1 LVRFLL
7 SKGVDA
13 LYLTGST
20 GETFLM
26 DGEERSRVVEV
37 VADEVA
43 GRIPLIVHIGD
54 IGTRKSI
61 ELAKAAER
69 CNVAAISSV
78 PPFYWRFSADEVVRY
93 YREIC
98 EAVALPMVVYNVA
111 LAGTVDFS
119 TIVRLASIEGVEGI
133 KYTASTHH
141 EIVRIKD
148 EIGKEFK
155 VYSGSDEMALSGL
168 SSGAD
173 GLIGSFYNIIPE
185 IFIGIWET
193 FIRNDLQEAM
203 RLQEQAD
210 AIIVAVLAHPM
221 HASMKYLLSTIGVDA
236 GFVRSPFSPL
246 TREEGPDAHRRLAPR
261 QGAVRHQ
268 GSQCAGQ
275 SLRGWHSPCWLRD
288 KERQM
293 PKLVSAFFVVRY
305 GGGGRSAGLSDV
317 HIDDVVDVL
326 FQFVGELVDRI
337 DIVGKFIAVFAEEC
351 PAGDVERH
359 ADFLYGCE

>member
-1 LVRFLL
+1 MTQNRLDSISGVIPALLTCFDEHQSFSERRQRSLVRFLL

-185 IFIGIWET
+185 IFIGIWEA
-193 FIRNDLQEAM
+193 FIRNDVQEAM

-246 TREEGPDAHRRLAPR
+246 TREGEQTLTAALRL
-261 QGAVRHQ
+261 VR
-268 GSQCAGQ
+268 GRYDI
-275 SLRGWHSPCWLRD
+275 RG
-288 KERQM
+288 
-293 PKLVSAFFVVRY
+293 VS
-305 GGGGRSAGLSDV
+305 
-317 HIDDVVDVL
+317 VL
-326 FQFVGELVDRI
+326 DNL
-337 DIVGKFIAVFAEEC
+337 
-351 PAGDVERH
+351 
-359 ADFLYGCE
+359 